1 MYLSGFFDYKPGN
14 NGALFSLPHIIFIII
29 ATFLFFFL
37 PICLRHVSRKK
48 ITLYLRIMAV
58 VMFFWEGI
66 KIIWE
71 THYDLQV
78 TGSFNLSG
86 LLPLYLCSM
95 FIYVLPFAGYGKGKV
110 QRCALGF
117 LCSLGIVGG
126 FSNIFFPNI
135 FNNYPFFS
143 YASFV
148 SLGFH
153 SLMVFTGIWLLISG
167 YFVPKKSDFLW
178 AFLPTIL
185 FAIIVI
191 PIAYGLQS
199 KGINNDYMLIL
210 HAYGVPVLE
219 SLGQTMIAHH
229 LQWLFSILM
238 ILVFWLITILML
250 SLAMGIRKIC
260 LSSQKRKKE
269 KGI

>member
-1 MYLSGFFDYKPGN
+1 MLLSGFFDYKPGN
-14 NGALFSLPHIIFIII
+14 SGALFSLPHIIFIVV

-37 PICLRHVSRKK
+37 PICLRNVSKKK
-48 ITLYLRIMAV
+48 ITWYLRIMAI

-71 THYDLQV
+71 THYDLKA

-110 QRCALGF
+110 QRSALGF

-153 SLMVFTGIWLLISG
+153 SLMVFTGTWLLISG
-167 YFVPKKSDFLW
+167 YFVPEKKDFVL
-178 AFLPTIL
+178 AFLPTIV

-191 PIAYGLQS
+191 PIAYILQS

-219 SLGQTMIAHH
+219 SLGKTMIAHH
-229 LQWLFSILM
+229 LQWLF
-238 ILVFWLITILML
+238 TILMMVVLYIITIFILLL
-250 SLAMGIRKIC
+250 SLGIRKIC
-260 LSSQKRKKE
+260 LSIQNKKKE